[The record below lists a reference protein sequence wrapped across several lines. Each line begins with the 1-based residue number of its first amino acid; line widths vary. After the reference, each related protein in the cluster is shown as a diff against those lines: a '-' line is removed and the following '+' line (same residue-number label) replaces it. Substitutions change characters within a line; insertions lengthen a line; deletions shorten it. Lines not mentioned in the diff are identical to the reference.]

1 MAAINC
7 VLVVFDF
14 RKLSAVELK
23 WYRDQSEVTRDLS
36 CRILTFIISELASCG
51 EMAYLK
57 HS

>member
-23 WYRDQSEVTRDLS
+23 WYRDQSEETKAYPLDFP
-36 CRILTFIISELASCG
+36 TFIISELARRG
-51 EMAYLK
+51 EMA
-57 HS
+57 